1 MGANQIQVN
10 RATNLTFAKGLKS
23 IVRQD
28 PDVILVGEIR
38 DIETAE
44 IAVNAALTGHL
55 LLTTFHA
62 NDAATTVPR
71 LLDMG
76 VEPFLMAS
84 TLELIISQRL
94 VRRLCEHCRYSYT
107 ANVKDLQNEFPDLFQ
122 YLKESKVTLYKGKGC
137 PSCNNSGYKGRM
149 AVFEFIQI
157 NAELKEL
164 FLKHPSTNE
173 LWSLAR
179 QFGATSMFE
188 DGLEK
193 VLSGLTSLPELYRV
207 AQPPTHINYQK
218 K

>member
-1 MGANQIQVN
+1 
-10 RATNLTFAKGLKS
+10 
-23 IVRQD
+23 
-28 PDVILVGEIR
+28 
-38 DIETAE
+38 
-44 IAVNAALTGHL
+44 
-55 LLTTFHA
+55 
-62 NDAATTVPR
+62 
-71 LLDMG
+71 
-76 VEPFLMAS
+76 
-84 TLELIISQRL
+84 
-94 VRRLCEHCRYSYT
+94 
-107 ANVKDLQNEFPDLFQ
+107 LQNEFPDLFQ